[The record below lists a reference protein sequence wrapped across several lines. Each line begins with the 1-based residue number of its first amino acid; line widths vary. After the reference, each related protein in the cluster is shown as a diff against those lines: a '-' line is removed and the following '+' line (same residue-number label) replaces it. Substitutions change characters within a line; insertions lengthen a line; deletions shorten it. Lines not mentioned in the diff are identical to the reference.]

1 MTLTEHAAEGGGEG
15 PPRNGAQRAGG
26 RRRGPGPR
34 RGQEEGD
41 GSPEYTVEVVHR
53 DHDDPPRTRSGG
65 GGEAPTRTGG
75 RRREPWAPMRTGGR
89 RQGPEYAGGPNIGAS

>member
-1 MTLTEHAAEGGGEG
+1 MTLAEHAEEGGGEG
-15 PPRNGAQRAGG
+15 PLRAGG

-53 DHDDPPRTRSGG
+53 DHDDPHRTRSGG
-65 GGEAPTRTGG
+65 WRRGPMRTGG
-75 RRREPWAPMRTGGR
+75 RSREPWAPMRTGGR
-89 RQGPEYAGGPNIGAS
+89 RQGPEYAGGLNTGAS

>member
-15 PPRNGAQRAGG
+15 PLRAGG
-26 RRRGPGPR
+26 RRWGPGPR

-53 DHDDPPRTRSGG
+53 DHDDPHRTRSGRWRRG
-65 GGEAPTRTGG
+65 PDENRRKETGALG
-75 RRREPWAPMRTGGR
+75 PDENRGKETG
-89 RQGPEYAGGPNIGAS
+89 P